1 MIMYG
6 MRLCELHAIQFLF
19 NKNIDIM
26 AKKQFYKVADDD
38 GVVIYDESDDFDPV
52 EDEVSDNGLMTNEE
66 IFTDE
71 YMDEYAR
78 KMDAKIARM
87 KRNDWITSIG
97 VILFVIALIVGFS
110 TLIWH
115 IKT

>member
-1 MIMYG
+1 MEK
-6 MRLCELHAIQFLF
+6 R
-19 NKNIDIM
+19 N
-26 AKKQFYKVADDD
+26 FYNVEDEDC
-38 GVVIYDESDDFDPV
+38 VIIYDESDDLDPS
-52 EDEVSDNGLMTNEE
+52 EDEISDNGLMTNEE

-78 KMDAKIARM
+78 RMDAKIARI
-87 KRNDWITSIG
+87 KRNDKITSIG
-97 VILFVIALIVGFS
+97 IILFVITLVVGFS

>member
-1 MIMYG
+1 MEK
-6 MRLCELHAIQFLF
+6 R
-19 NKNIDIM
+19 N
-26 AKKQFYKVADDD
+26 FYNVEDEDC
-38 GVVIYDESDDFDPV
+38 VIIYDESDDLDPS
-52 EDEVSDNGLMTNEE
+52 EEEISDNGLMTNEE

-78 KMDAKIARM
+78 RMDAKIARM